1 MSRAYYN
8 ECNRHAAAW
17 LRELMAEGLIAEGVI
32 DERSI
37 KDVRAKDLIEF
48 DQCHFFAGIGGWSY
62 ALRLAEWP
70 DDMPVW
76 TGSCPCQ
83 SFSRLGEQRGFDDPR
98 HLWPELFRLVSE
110 CRPATLFGEQVEAAI
125 GHGWLDLV
133 QGDLEDAGYATWAAV
148 FPAASVGAPHVR
160 DRLYFVGDR
169 DSSVADSDSLGDAP
183 CLAKSGGGP
192 PRAGMERH
200 FWSAAEVVP
209 CGDGK
214 RRIRRPGSRLMAH
227 GVPGCVALGRGAGN
241 AIVPQQAEAFIR
253 AFHGARG

>member
-1 MSRAYYN
+1 MNYYN
-8 ECNRHAAAW
+8 EHNPHAAAW
-17 LRELMAEGLIAEGVI
+17 LKELMKDGLIAKGVV
-32 DERSI
+32 DERRI
-37 KDVRAKDLIEF
+37 EDVSPTDLRAF
-48 DQCHFFAGIGGWSY
+48 TQCHFFAGIGGWPY
-62 ALRLAEWP
+62 ALRLAGWP
-70 DDMPVW
+70 DDLPVW

-110 CRPATLFGEQVEAAI
+110 CRPAVLFGEQVEAAI

-133 QGDLEDAGYATWAAV
+133 QGDLEGAGYATWAAV
-148 FPAASVGAPHVR
+148 FPAAAVGAPHRR

-169 DSSVADSDSLGDAP
+169 DCSMADSDRLGHAP
-183 CLAKSGGGP
+183 LVAEPGGGP
-192 PRAGMERH
+192 PGASVERH
-200 FWSAAEVVP
+200 FWSSAESVL

-214 RRIRRPGSRLMAH
+214 RRVRRPGSRLVAH

-253 AFHGARG
+253 AYVGTCG